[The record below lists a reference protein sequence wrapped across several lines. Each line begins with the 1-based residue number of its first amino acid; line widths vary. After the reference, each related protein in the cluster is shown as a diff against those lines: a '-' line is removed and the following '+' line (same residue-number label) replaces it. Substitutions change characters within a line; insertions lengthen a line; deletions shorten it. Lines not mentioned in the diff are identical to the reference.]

1 MGWKAGESLPET
13 VDEVLCCFTVGALH
27 AAPISIINELNRV
40 EHVRPYRLSLS
51 RVCPQSEA
59 GESLPFFILTASTA
73 GYHPD
78 DNTPV
83 FPTH

>member
-40 EHVRPYRLSLS
+40 EHVRPLSVNPYAGLS
-51 RVCPQSEA
+51 A
-59 GESLPFFILTASTA
+59 L
-73 GYHPD
+73 
-78 DNTPV
+78 
-83 FPTH
+83 